1 MKKLYLGILL
11 AGIITPLFLQAQT
24 FPGYR
29 TDNYTGV
36 NGVFFNPANIAD
48 SRYKFDINLFSINGF
63 VGNNQGSLGVKD
75 LTKTFNSDSL
85 KSFLF
90 GRNNGHISSLI
101 NADVY
106 GPSVMFN
113 LGRRSAMAIT
123 TRARVF
129 SNARN
134 IDGTLAQ
141 TFIDGGA
148 ASTGVTYPAN
158 FTASNSNINAAAWSE
173 YGLSYSTVLS
183 PDNSTNFFKA
193 GVTVKYLAGTAD
205 AYLKMNNTSGTI
217 NYNNAADGTYLT
229 NTKGDISINTTDAN
243 FSDYKFKDFFKFNGH
258 GVGADFGLIY
268 EYRPESMTHDN
279 YKYQDDRFANKYKL
293 KVGVAVLDV
302 GKIKFNKT
310 NASSGNYTVDIPDGQ
325 QFYINQFKNQ
335 SINNYVS
342 VLDSS
347 SFFTRAAKGAN
358 DDNKYNVSLPTTVQ
372 ANIDYNINS
381 SFFVN
386 FNGQFALN
394 EKKDLNLFAYN
405 SYSITPRFES
415 KWFGVSVPF
424 NYNSLTKFNAG
435 LSLRAGPV
443 FVGSG
448 SAFTALLGKSK
459 QADFHA
465 GVHIGIPYSKKLK
478 PDTDGDGIFDD
489 KDKCPAVFGLVRYD
503 GCPIPDSDG
512 DSINDEEDKCP
523 TVAGLARY
531 NGCPIPDTDN
541 DGVNDERDKCPTVAG
556 LAKYDGCPVP
566 DTDSDG
572 VNDEQDKCPTLA
584 GDAKNMG
591 CPDTDGDGVIDPED
605 LCPNEAGPASS
616 KGCPAEKVA
625 VQITAEFKN
634 ILFDF
639 GKATIRPESMNIIV
653 NATKTMNEQIPN
665 SGFYIDGYTDNVGSG
680 AANKSLSKKRAQAVA
695 NALINAGIAK
705 DRIIARGLGEENPKC
720 DNKTDEGR
728 QCNRRV
734 EVTIRNIDQ
743 KKESE
748 GYKLKN

>member
-1 MKKLYLGILL
+1 MKKIYLGILL
-11 AGIITPLFLQAQT
+11 MSIIMPLFIRAQT

-29 TDNYTGV
+29 TGNYTGV

-48 SRYKFDINLFSINGF
+48 SRYQFDINLFSINGF
-63 VGNNQGSLGVKD
+63 AGNNQGSLGVKD
-75 LTKTFNSDSL
+75 LTRTFNSDSL

-148 ASTGVTYPAN
+148 TSTGVTYPSN
-158 FTASNSNINAAAWSE
+158 FNALNSNINAAAWSE
-173 YGLSYSTVLS
+173 YGLAFSTVLS
-183 PDNSTNFFKA
+183 PEKSINFFKA
-193 GVTVKYLAGTAD
+193 GLTVKYLAGTAD

-217 NYNNAADGTYLT
+217 NYDATNGTYLT
-229 NTKGDISINTTDAN
+229 NTTGDISINTTDAN

-325 QFYINQFKNQ
+325 QLYVNQFKNQ
-335 SINNYVS
+335 SINNYAS
-342 VLDSS
+342 ILDSS
-347 SFFTRAAKGAN
+347 SFFTRDAKDAN
-358 DDNKYNVSLPTTVQ
+358 DNNKYNVSLPTTIQ
-372 ANIDYNINS
+372 ANVDYNINN

-386 FNGQFALN
+386 FNGQVALN

-405 SYSITPRFES
+405 SYSITPRFENKTFS
-415 KWFGVSVPF
+415 VSVPF
-424 NYNSLTKFNAG
+424 NYNTLTKFNAG

-465 GVHIGIPYSKKLK
+465 GVHIGIQYKKKMK
-478 PDTDGDGIFDD
+478 PDTDKDGFFDD
-489 KDKCPAVFGLVRYD
+489 VDKCPTVFGLARYD
-503 GCPIPDSDG
+503 GCPIPDTDG

-523 TVAGLARY
+523 TIFGLARYGGCPIPDTDGDGINDEQDKCPTVAGIAKY
-531 NGCPIPDTDN
+531 NGCPIHDTDN
-541 DGVNDERDKCPTVAG
+541 DGVNDD
-556 LAKYDGCPVP
+556 
-566 DTDSDG
+566 
-572 VNDEQDKCPTLA
+572 QDKCPTLA
-584 GDAKNMG
+584 GPAKYNG
-591 CPDTDGDGVIDPED
+591 CPDTDSDGIVDPED

-653 NATKTMNEQIPN
+653 NATKTMNEEIPN
-665 SGFYIDGYTDNVGSG
+665 SSFYIDGYTDNVGS
-680 AANKSLSKKRAQAVA
+680 ATANKSLSKKRAQAVA
-695 NALINAGIAK
+695 NALIAAGIDK
-705 DRIIARGLGEENPKC
+705 TRIMARGLGEENPKC

>member
-1 MKKLYLGILL
+1 
-11 AGIITPLFLQAQT
+11 
-24 FPGYR
+24 
-29 TDNYTGV
+29 
-36 NGVFFNPANIAD
+36 
-48 SRYKFDINLFSINGF
+48 
-63 VGNNQGSLGVKD
+63 
-75 LTKTFNSDSL
+75 
-85 KSFLF
+85 
-90 GRNNGHISSLI
+90 
-101 NADVY
+101 
-106 GPSVMFN
+106 
-113 LGRRSAMAIT
+113 
-123 TRARVF
+123 
-129 SNARN
+129 
-134 IDGTLAQ
+134 
-141 TFIDGGA
+141 
-148 ASTGVTYPAN
+148 
-158 FTASNSNINAAAWSE
+158 
-173 YGLSYSTVLS
+173 
-183 PDNSTNFFKA
+183 
-193 GVTVKYLAGTAD
+193 
-205 AYLKMNNTSGTI
+205 
-217 NYNNAADGTYLT
+217 
-229 NTKGDISINTTDAN
+229 
-243 FSDYKFKDFFKFNGH
+243 
-258 GVGADFGLIY
+258 
-268 EYRPESMTHDN
+268 
-279 YKYQDDRFANKYKL
+279 
-293 KVGVAVLDV
+293 
-302 GKIKFNKT
+302 
-310 NASSGNYTVDIPDGQ
+310 
-325 QFYINQFKNQ
+325 
-335 SINNYVS
+335 
-342 VLDSS
+342 
-347 SFFTRAAKGAN
+347 
-358 DDNKYNVSLPTTVQ
+358 
-372 ANIDYNINS
+372 
-381 SFFVN
+381 
-386 FNGQFALN
+386 
-394 EKKDLNLFAYN
+394 
-405 SYSITPRFES
+405 
-415 KWFGVSVPF
+415 
-424 NYNSLTKFNAG
+424 
-435 LSLRAGPV
+435 
-443 FVGSG
+443 
-448 SAFTALLGKSK
+448 
-459 QADFHA
+459 
-465 GVHIGIPYSKKLK
+465 VHIGIPYSKKLK